1 MKNNV
6 FAAERKRLGLTQ
18 EQLAKKLNTSRSNVA
33 NWENGQNMPSLELLF
48 KCSEIFGC
56 DVVYLAGYQDERI
69 KADNNEIPEYID
81 DNEPIRFI
89 DDLCFDN
96 AKPVELSHQN
106 VKIPV
111 LGTIKAGVPI
121 NAQQDILEYV
131 DIPEEWTRGGKE
143 FYGLKISG
151 DSMEPKYNEKDI
163 VIFEHTDDY
172 SIANNKDCAVMVNG
186 DDATF
191 KNVSISEAGLTLIP
205 GNLNNSDG
213 YKPTF
218 YSIEQIEKLPVK
230 IIGIAREKRT
240 RL

>member
-1 MKNNV
+1 MTFNEKIDKFMLENGIANLKQFANLVDIPYTTLRDFYDKQSADNSRLSTIRKLSTYMNCSMDYLSFDEINN
-6 FAAERKRLGLTQ
+6 FNG
-18 EQLAKKLNTSRSNVA
+18 KLN
-33 NWENGQNMPSLELLF
+33 
-48 KCSEIFGC
+48 
-56 DVVYLAGYQDERI
+56 
-69 KADNNEIPEYID
+69 
-81 DNEPIRFI
+81 
-89 DDLCFDN
+89 FDN
-96 AKPVELSHQN
+96 ATPIELPKRI

-111 LGTIKAGVPI
+111 LGTIKAGIPI
-121 NAQQDILEYV
+121 EAQQDILEYV

-151 DSMEPKYNEKDI
+151 DSMEPKYNENDI
-163 VIFEHTDDY
+163 VIFEHTQDY

-218 YSIEQIEKLPVK
+218 YNIEQIENLPVK

>member
-1 MKNNV
+1 MTFNEKIDKFMSEKGITNLKQ
-6 FAAERKRLGLTQ
+6 FANLVDIPYTTLRDFYDKQSADNSRLATIRKLSTYMNCSMDYLSFDEIDNFNG
-18 EQLAKKLNTSRSNVA
+18 KLN
-33 NWENGQNMPSLELLF
+33 
-48 KCSEIFGC
+48 
-56 DVVYLAGYQDERI
+56 
-69 KADNNEIPEYID
+69 
-81 DNEPIRFI
+81 
-89 DDLCFDN
+89 FDN
-96 AKPVELSHQN
+96 AIPIELPKRI

-111 LGTIKAGVPI
+111 LGTIKAGLPI
-121 NAQQDILEYV
+121 NAQQDIIEYV

-163 VIFEHTDDY
+163 VIFEHTSDF

-186 DDATF
+186 FDATF